1 MNVLQSIQAY
11 CYESNLKAP
20 SVVVASTDPN
30 HLQLLH
36 LLYAVGR
43 DLRERFNYPTLKK
56 RYSFVT
62 VADQDSYELPGN
74 FFRLINST
82 AWDVTGSWQL
92 DGPRDDS
99 SIVQRDLGNIAS
111 GINYSFRVI
120 GAVDQVSTNAE
131 FGTSGGYVELAPAPS
146 EARTI
151 SLEYVA
157 ANVFM
162 PKQWVTGQAVSIGD
176 LRSANGKVYKSNT
189 AANCGATRPSHT
201 SGTASDGTVTWQ
213 HWRGAYETALSDDDI
228 VLFDVN
234 VAVSGLRYQFKRSK
248 GHDFTEELKLFNQA
262 VNASMSRFDGQRVI
276 NGESDDLGQFP
287 NLDESY
293 VSTGW

>member
-1 MNVLQSIQAY
+1 MNVLQTIQAY

-20 SVVVASTDPN
+20 SALVSSTDPN

-43 DLRERFNYPTLKK
+43 DVRERFNYPTFKK
-56 RYSFVT
+56 RFSFAT
-62 VADQDSYELPGN
+62 VVGQKNNQLPGD

-82 AWDVTGSWQL
+82 AWDESGSWQL

-99 SIVQRDLGNIAS
+99 SIVQRDLGNIAN
-111 GINYSFRVI
+111 GVNYSFRVI
-120 GAVDQVSTNAE
+120 GLVDQVSTNAE
-131 FGTSGGYVELAPAPS
+131 FGTTGAFLEMAPAPT
-146 EARTI
+146 EIRTI
-151 SLEYVA
+151 SVEYVGS
-157 ANVFM
+157 NFLM
-162 PKQWVTGQAVSIGD
+162 PKQWVTGQSVSSGD
-176 LRSANGKVYKSNT
+176 LRSANGRVYKSNT
-189 AANCGATRPSHT
+189 TGTTGATRPSHT

-234 VAVSGLRYQFKRSK
+234 VAISGLRYQFKRSK

-262 VNASMSRFDGQRVI
+262 VNTSMSRFDGQRVI